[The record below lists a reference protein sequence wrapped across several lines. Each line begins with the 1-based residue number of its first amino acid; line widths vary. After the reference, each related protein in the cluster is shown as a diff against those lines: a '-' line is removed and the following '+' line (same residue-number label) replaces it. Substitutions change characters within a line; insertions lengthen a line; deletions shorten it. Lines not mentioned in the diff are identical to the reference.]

1 MSDNK
6 NGNNSDNQGEAPS
19 WLSCFPWFKNQGL
32 KESKESDIDRSIWH
46 NERNLL
52 ALVLGI
58 VALLGYLKDKDFSNF
73 DLVPLLEFKAS
84 EATAQSFSLL
94 IRNSCDTIFTTVSVL
109 FLIILF
115 VVFIVVFFV
124 GSYLNHKA
132 KKIEVSSTN
141 DKLKQA
147 YKNVEIANKRADAA
161 EEEARQANDRADQA
175 EARLKAYQSCKDD
188 DCIQSK
194 TVKFNLI
201 GFEFTFGLHKSKKN

>member
-115 VVFIVVFFV
+115 VVFIVFFV